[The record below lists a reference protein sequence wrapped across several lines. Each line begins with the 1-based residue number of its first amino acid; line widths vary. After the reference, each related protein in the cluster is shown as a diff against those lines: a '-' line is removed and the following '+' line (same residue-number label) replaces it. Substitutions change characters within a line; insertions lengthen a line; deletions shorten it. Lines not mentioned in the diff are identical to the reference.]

1 MQECIQEAIKCS
13 FIWLGKKILEG
24 TLLISDL
31 VFPVIAIVCIGL
43 SIGGYSKA
51 KKAIPCSIILYI
63 FLQIFRLFIWHTNGY
78 KVRNFRRIKKD
89 LHMCT
94 S

>member
-31 VFPVIAIVCIGL
+31 VFPVIAIV
-43 SIGGYSKA
+43 
-51 KKAIPCSIILYI
+51 
-63 FLQIFRLFIWHTNGY
+63 
-78 KVRNFRRIKKD
+78 
-89 LHMCT
+89 
-94 S
+94 